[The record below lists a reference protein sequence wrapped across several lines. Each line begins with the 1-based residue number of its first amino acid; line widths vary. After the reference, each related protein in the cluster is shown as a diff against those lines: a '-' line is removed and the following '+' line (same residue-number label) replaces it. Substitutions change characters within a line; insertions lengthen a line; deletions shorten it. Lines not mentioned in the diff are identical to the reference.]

1 VAAGLLGEL
10 PAGVGAG
17 ELGGASEVAEAPD
30 VDGDAEALA
39 EDGPTCAVGAA
50 LLLAAAPEDAV
61 AGEAGAP
68 ETGALEPAA
77 PDGAAGA
84 AGPLPCPLDVVVRS
98 PIVVPVLLDP
108 PTSADTGRCPRNST
122 TVITAIAAT
131 NTATEESATT
141 VHRRRPDRPRRG
153 SSRAGTDRPPAAR
166 PAAADGGAAGTRIV
180 ARVVGACPRSV
191 VVGRSAPRTSVAV
204 RSVEPPPRSAVR
216 RRSLVRRSDS
226 L

>member
-1 VAAGLLGEL
+1 VTAAVGAAPVAAGLLGEL

-131 NTATEESATT
+131 NTATAETATT
-141 VHRRRPDRPRRG
+141 IQRLRPDRPRRG
-153 SSRAGTDRPPAAR
+153 SRRPGTDRPAV
-166 PAAADGGAAGTRIV
+166 AGV
-180 ARVVGACPRSV
+180 ACAVGAGS
-191 VVGRSAPRTSVAV
+191 AV
-204 RSVEPPPRSAVR
+204 RIIGRVAGACPRSAVR